1 MKSPVLTLPARL
13 ERISTMIERI
23 AGLFLAAI
31 TIIVSASAIGRYLLS
46 MPIPDAFDVSRLMM
60 GVAILWGLASVGYR
74 GSHIKV
80 DLLAEILPA
89 RIRRWIDIFAWTVL
103 LVFTCLFAWMLMSR
117 VGSYY
122 ASGQVTSDLRMPIWP
137 FFALMWLGVAAS
149 VLTVF
154 LRIVLMLLDPRR
166 GLDHYER
173 LDADDAGENAR

>member
-13 ERISTMIERI
+13 ERISTRIEQI

-31 TIIVSASAIGRYLLS
+31 TIIVTASAIGRYVLS

-60 GVAILWGLASVGYR
+60 GVAVLWGLASVGYR

-89 RIRRWIDIFAWTVL
+89 RIRRWIDIFAWLVL
-103 LVFTCLFAWMLMSR
+103 LVFSCLFAWMLLSR
-117 VGSYY
+117 VQSYY
-122 ASGQVTSDLRMPIWP
+122 ASAQVTSDLRMPLWP
-137 FFALMWLGVAAS
+137 FFALMWLGVTAS

-154 LRIVLMLLDPRR
+154 LRIVLMLVDPRR
-166 GLDHYER
+166 GLEHYER
-173 LDADDAGENAR
+173 LDDETKENAR